1 MSSINCLN
9 SSSCCLK
16 YRIKDE
22 FKDQMVNYIKLACVL
37 RTYGKC
43 DPLVGFSK
51 YEFNNKLMVSVTF
64 FRVTS
69 SVTYIQPHIS

>member
-1 MSSINCLN
+1 MSLINYLN
-9 SSSCCLK
+9 SSFCNLK

-51 YEFNNKLMVSVTF
+51 YESNNKLFVGVTF
-64 FRVTS
+64 SKVTS
-69 SVTYIQPHIS
+69 SVT